1 MTRARQPSKD
11 KMFHRRKARCESA
24 AAAPRGAA
32 LPEEHESLGRP
43 VQPPAYNEG
52 PRGGRGSVGLRPLLP
67 LLMAEFAMTVASLHW
82 SALET
87 E

>member
-1 MTRARQPSKD
+1 MGLVLLEILGLEHTESPS
-11 KMFHRRKARCESA
+11 
-24 AAAPRGAA
+24 
-32 LPEEHESLGRP
+32 P
-43 VQPPAYNEG
+43 V
-52 PRGGRGSVGLRPLLP
+52 S

>member
-1 MTRARQPSKD
+1 MPRALSPAPG
-11 KMFHRRKARCESA
+11 FHR
-24 AAAPRGAA
+24 
-32 LPEEHESLGRP
+32 
-43 VQPPAYNEG
+43 G
-52 PRGGRGSVGLRPLLP
+52 PGDGLGLRPLLP

>member
-1 MTRARQPSKD
+1 MPRVRQPIKD
-11 KMFHRRKARCESA
+11 KALHGWKAGRAASTGWSPSERSSESS
-24 AAAPRGAA
+24 GS
-32 LPEEHESLGRP
+32 H
-43 VQPPAYNEG
+43 VQPLVYNRG
-52 PRGGRGSVGLRPLLP
+52 PRGGRRSVGLCPLLP

>member
-1 MTRARQPSKD
+1 MGEVADGGRNCSTGG
-11 KMFHRRKARCESA
+11 RRDAVGRA
-24 AAAPRGAA
+24 AALRAERR
-32 LPEEHESLGRP
+32 L
-43 VQPPAYNEG
+43 QPLVYNRG
-52 PRGGRGSVGLRPLLP
+52 PRGGPGPRGRASLLP